1 MMKFFEKKYS
11 WADCSK
17 GLCFPHRE
25 ILLRWAVLVKRYKKA
40 PVIRPG
46 LMLNELLAIY
56 SCSQSNP
63 AQDIPLSAD
72 CS

>member
-1 MMKFFEKKYS
+1 MMKYFEKNIIGCIVLKVCLSPMMKPYFGGVY
-11 WADCSK
+11 CSK
-17 GLCFPHRE
+17 GT
-25 ILLRWAVLVKRYKKA
+25 KKA

-46 LMLNELLAIY
+46 LMFNELLAIY

-72 CS
+72 

>member
-1 MMKFFEKKYS
+1 MEKPYLGGLY
-11 WADCSK
+11 WSK
-17 GLCFPHRE
+17 GT
-25 ILLRWAVLVKRYKKA
+25 KKA